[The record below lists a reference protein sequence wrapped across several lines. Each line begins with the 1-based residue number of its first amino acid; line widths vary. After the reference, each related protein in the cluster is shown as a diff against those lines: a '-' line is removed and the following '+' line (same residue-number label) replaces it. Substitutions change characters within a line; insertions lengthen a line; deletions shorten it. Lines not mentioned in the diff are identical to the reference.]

1 MMRNI
6 TVEEV
11 EDTLMKNIKA
21 IDITKMS
28 IDNWKFIEI
37 SEELKT
43 ISLSIKGVEI
53 EVGCQFEREVVK
65 KRRFWFDKVK
75 SYNKYYFGID
85 RKYGFIPEKLANEAF
100 ELLDSHNK
108 MVNRNIVMKSLGNMI

>member
-1 MMRNI
+1 
-6 TVEEV
+6 
-11 EDTLMKNIKA
+11 
-21 IDITKMS
+21 MS

-100 ELLDSHNK
+100 ELLDSHNT